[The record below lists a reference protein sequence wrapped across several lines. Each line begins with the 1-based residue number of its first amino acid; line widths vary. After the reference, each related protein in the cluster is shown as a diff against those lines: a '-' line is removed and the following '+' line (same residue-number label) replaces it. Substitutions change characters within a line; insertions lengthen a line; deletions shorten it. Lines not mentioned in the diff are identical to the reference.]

1 MKRCSKQFVVA
12 MAFAAAAFS
21 GSIAGLSDD
30 DRDRTHGSKAS
41 AKGGLTVNRGT
52 ATGNRDPGNQVT
64 VRADPA
70 PAGAQ
75 FAHWTGDV
83 AALADRFSSTTT
95 AIVPFTAATVT
106 ATFTPVTASNSVPE
120 HVGGG
125 DVLPA
130 TAKPK
135 GYSLTDIAKA
145 TAFFATTA
153 PNDRSKE
160 TEPDVPF
167 QILYTTSDP
176 SNTFSVRPG
185 TMLYVPIFFADDSEP
200 IPLGFP
206 NDVTDPAKV
215 EDFYF
220 SDAKLGAKFLEI
232 TVDGKTTSIERGS
245 GYIVGVEVARLAD
258 GGGTHYI
265 PTAVFLTPLTKGTH
279 TVTIRARF
287 EGAAVGFPPP
297 FEFEIPYTVIVN

>member
-1 MKRCSKQFVVA
+1 
-12 MAFAAAAFS
+12 
-21 GSIAGLSDD
+21 
-30 DRDRTHGSKAS
+30 
-41 AKGGLTVNRGT
+41 
-52 ATGNRDPGNQVT
+52 
-64 VRADPA
+64 
-70 PAGAQ
+70 
-75 FAHWTGDV
+75 
-83 AALADRFSSTTT
+83 
-95 AIVPFTAATVT
+95 
-106 ATFTPVTASNSVPE
+106 
-120 HVGGG
+120 
-125 DVLPA
+125 
-130 TAKPK
+130 
-135 GYSLTDIAKA
+135 
-145 TAFFATTA
+145 
-153 PNDRSKE
+153 
-160 TEPDVPF
+160 
-167 QILYTTSDP
+167 
-176 SNTFSVRPG
+176 
-185 TMLYVPIFFADDSEP
+185 MLYVPIFFADDSEP

>member
-1 MKRCSKQFVVA
+1 MLVVQLRSLSDYNPWLRLSNLMKRCSKQFLIAV
-12 MAFAAAAFS
+12 AFAAAAFA

-41 AKGGLTVNRGT
+41 AKGRLTVNRGT

-64 VRADPA
+64 LRADPA

-106 ATFTPVTASNSVPE
+106 ATFTPVTTSNSVRE

-125 DVLPA
+125 NVLPA

-145 TAFFATTA
+145 TAFFATT
-153 PNDRSKE
+153 PPSDRSKE

-176 SNTFSVRPG
+176 SNTSPC
-185 TMLYVPIFFADDSEP
+185 VPVPCYTCRYSS
-200 IPLGFP
+200 L
-206 NDVTDPAKV
+206 
-215 EDFYF
+215 
-220 SDAKLGAKFLEI
+220 
-232 TVDGKTTSIERGS
+232 TTRSPS
-245 GYIVGVEVARLAD
+245 PWAS
-258 GGGTHYI
+258 
-265 PTAVFLTPLTKGTH
+265 LTT
-279 TVTIRARF
+279 
-287 EGAAVGFPPP
+287 
-297 FEFEIPYTVIVN
+297 